1 MAHLFDKLNPNF
13 FSILSSPNKRMYVD
27 CLFIIYNAVD
37 SIEESFQ
44 GDREYVVSR
53 LVDYFDDI
61 ALEEFVDVAENNKP
75 NTSRQKANYVIN
87 VLKNNGWIGEEEL
100 GDYKISLNL
109 FDYSIK
115 TISLLDDIVNA
126 RQDEYTGEIFAVY
139 SLLNSF
145 TIEEG
150 IGVIEQSYKKTL
162 EIIKKLKALK
172 ANIYRYYYDITK
184 KRSKENLQ
192 NILEKLLIEYKQNFF
207 DTSYYN
213 LKTKDSL
220 PRYKRAILKRV
231 SVIYDNVETMDIL
244 ASKVIQDKRID
255 DYNEAFSYIENK
267 LRFIQDSFNVLD
279 NLIIDI
285 DRKNEQY
292 ISATASKI
300 LYLTNH
306 SDDIEGIFNR
316 LFKVVLSDDDFDF
329 NSILNVAQIKNLD
342 TASLYNQRRY
352 RMDSIPEELFDMED
366 FFTEE
371 DKERRIQKI
380 LENSIYSKR
389 EINKYVLE
397 LLRDRR
403 SLKASEIIV
412 NSKEEYIKLVLIFLY
427 SKSVGMEYDIE
438 LLNTEV
444 VSNFVSFN
452 DFKIFNKGVSYE

>member
-13 FSILSSPNKRMYVD
+13 FSILSSPNKKMYVD

-61 ALEEFVDVAENNKP
+61 ALEEFVDVTENNKP

-352 RMDSIPEELFDMED
+352 RMDSIPEELFDTED

-397 LLRDRR
+397 LLRDRI

-427 SKSVGMEYDIE
+427 SKSVGMEYDIK
-438 LLNTEV
+438 LLNNEV

-452 DFKIFNKGVSYE
+452 DFKIFHKGVSYE

>member
-13 FSILSSPNKRMYVD
+13 FSILSSPNKKMYVD

-61 ALEEFVDVAENNKP
+61 ALEEFVDVTENNKP

-352 RMDSIPEELFDMED
+352 RMDSIPEELFDTED

-438 LLNTEV
+438 LLNNEV

-452 DFKIFNKGVSYE
+452 DFKIFHKGVSYE

>member
-13 FSILSSPNKRMYVD
+13 FSILSSPNKKMYVD

-61 ALEEFVDVAENNKP
+61 ALEEFVDVTENNKP

-231 SVIYDNVETMDIL
+231 SAIYDNVETMDIL

-352 RMDSIPEELFDMED
+352 RMDSIPEELFDTED

-438 LLNTEV
+438 LLNNEV

-452 DFKIFNKGVSYE
+452 DFKIFHKGVSYE

>member
-61 ALEEFVDVAENNKP
+61 ALEEFVDVTENNKP

-162 EIIKKLKALK
+162 EIIK
-172 ANIYRYYYDITK
+172 N
-184 KRSKENLQ
+184 
-192 NILEKLLIEYKQNFF
+192 
-207 DTSYYN
+207 
-213 LKTKDSL
+213 
-220 PRYKRAILKRV
+220 
-231 SVIYDNVETMDIL
+231 
-244 ASKVIQDKRID
+244 
-255 DYNEAFSYIENK
+255 
-267 LRFIQDSFNVLD
+267 
-279 NLIIDI
+279 
-285 DRKNEQY
+285 
-292 ISATASKI
+292 
-300 LYLTNH
+300 
-306 SDDIEGIFNR
+306 
-316 LFKVVLSDDDFDF
+316 
-329 NSILNVAQIKNLD
+329 
-342 TASLYNQRRY
+342 
-352 RMDSIPEELFDMED
+352 
-366 FFTEE
+366 
-371 DKERRIQKI
+371 
-380 LENSIYSKR
+380 
-389 EINKYVLE
+389 
-397 LLRDRR
+397 
-403 SLKASEIIV
+403 
-412 NSKEEYIKLVLIFLY
+412 
-427 SKSVGMEYDIE
+427 
-438 LLNTEV
+438 
-444 VSNFVSFN
+444 
-452 DFKIFNKGVSYE
+452 